1 MTAVLVIAASDSS
14 GGAGLTRD
22 VSTLCRFATP
32 AVCALTAVTVQ
43 SNREVR
49 AVHPLPPELVREQI
63 AAALLTSRVGA
74 IKIGALAT
82 AAVALAVAAT
92 LPPREKV
99 PIVLDPVLQSS
110 SGGVLLDEGGRRVL
124 VGELLP
130 RATLVTPNIEEIA
143 VLLGAAPA
151 RSEDEM
157 AQQGR
162 ALLAM
167 GPAAVLVKGG
177 HGEGAEA
184 VDLLLRAGEPVRR
197 LAAPRSR
204 ASLRGTGCALA
215 SGIAAGLAARLGLE
229 DACARAKQHLVELF
243 EQAR

>member
-1 MTAVLVIAASDSS
+1 
-14 GGAGLTRD
+14 
-22 VSTLCRFATP
+22 
-32 AVCALTAVTVQ
+32 
-43 SNREVR
+43 
-49 AVHPLPPELVREQI
+49 
-63 AAALLTSRVGA
+63 
-74 IKIGALAT
+74 
-82 AAVALAVAAT
+82 
-92 LPPREKV
+92 
-99 PIVLDPVLQSS
+99 VLDPVLRSS
-110 SGGVLLDEGGRRVL
+110 SGGVLLDESGRRVL
-124 VGELLP
+124 IAELLP

-143 VLLGAAPA
+143 ALLGAAPA

-177 HGEGAEA
+177 HGEGEEA

-215 SGIAAGLAARLGLE
+215 SGVAAGLAARLGLE